1 MILLGQ
7 LFTLSDRQDIDGQLS
22 WNLHLEAGHKIFKGH
37 FPDNPILPGVCM
49 MHMVKE
55 TLEQEFSTKLR
66 VRKADQLKF
75 LRIIDPREN
84 PDLKLQVK
92 SVKEEDGYKIS
103 ASLSKDDA
111 SFFKMSGKLEVVQLH

>member
-7 LFTLSDRQDIDGQLS
+7 LFTLSDRQEAEGQLS
-22 WNLHLEAGHKIFKGH
+22 WSLHLEAGHKIFKGH

-49 MHMVKE
+49 MHIVKE
-55 TLEQEFSTKLR
+55 ALEQEFNTKLR

-75 LRIIDPREN
+75 LRIIDPRET

-103 ASLSKDDA
+103 ASLNRENI
-111 SFFKMSGKLEVVQLH
+111 SFFKMSGKLEMV

>member
-75 LRIIDPREN
+75 LRIIDPRET
-84 PDLKLQVK
+84 PELKLQIK
-92 SVKEEDGYKIS
+92 ALKEEGGYKIS
-103 ASLSKDDA
+103 AALSKEEV
-111 SFFKMSGKLEVVQLH
+111 SFFKMSGTLEVV

>member
-7 LFTLSDRQDIDGQLS
+7 LFTLSDRQEAEGQLS
-22 WNLHLEAGHKIFKGH
+22 WNLHLEAGHRIFKGH
-37 FPDNPILPGVCM
+37 SPDNHILPGVCV
-49 MHMVKE
+49 MHIVKE
-55 TLEQEFSTKLR
+55 TLEQEFNTKLR

-75 LRIIDPREN
+75 LRIIDPRET

-103 ASLSKDDA
+103 ASLNRENI
-111 SFFKMSGKLEVVQLH
+111 SFFKMSGKLEMV